1 MRENLEKIEQFTQ
14 RHMDGQPSVSRIID
28 TVELLAAQL
37 VPPSKDIQI
46 RALPGPVVDE
56 ISGGSTSYDAPA
68 TEYNTSPQAAHRVM
82 DNYLFRLREIAGFLR
97 QQDPANPM
105 VYRLNRHAV
114 WINIDDLP
122 PSANGKTRIP
132 PPDNQTIKVLCGM
145 RNNGNT
151 EALLKFAEGK
161 LCQYIFW
168 LDLDRYVAE
177 ALVRLGDRYRKAH
190 SVVCRETAFLLDR
203 LPGLEDLLFSDGM
216 PFASA
221 ETRVWI
227 TSIGLDSGRRVDEQ
241 KPVQQ
246 TPPEGTE
253 DVIAREIGIARKL
266 VKEGRLVEAM
276 GNLHQELK
284 RVASDRDRILW
295 RIGVC
300 QMLVEERQGR
310 IALPHIEL
318 VLKDIDSYRLEGYEP
333 TLALRALKLAW
344 QGLNGQPEQEHKSRA
359 NDVLCRI
366 ARMDMAEALLMKISK
381 GEDIWLRTR
390 Q

>member
-1 MRENLEKIEQFTQ
+1 
-14 RHMDGQPSVSRIID
+14 
-28 TVELLAAQL
+28 
-37 VPPSKDIQI
+37 
-46 RALPGPVVDE
+46 
-56 ISGGSTSYDAPA
+56 
-68 TEYNTSPQAAHRVM
+68 
-82 DNYLFRLREIAGFLR
+82 
-97 QQDPANPM
+97 
-105 VYRLNRHAV
+105 
-114 WINIDDLP
+114 
-122 PSANGKTRIP
+122 
-132 PPDNQTIKVLCGM
+132 M

-190 SVVCRETAFLLDR
+190 SVVYRETAFLLDR